1 MAIDTTKP
9 LVLMGG
15 APSLERTM
23 KETGYDPDGVVLAA
37 GGIPEYTASQLQ
49 PVQTSLSGLAADV
62 GNLKYVLV
70 SLPASGWSGS
80 APYTQTVSVSGMTAD
95 WVPGIPTVVLG
106 SSVEVTDLLAATEAL
121 GCIKMITSAAGT
133 LTFTAPEDKPSASLT
148 LRVPG
153 QIGSETTKTTS
164 ILKAGVDV
172 SNITGGWKT
181 GASWGYS
188 NNIVSP
194 TLNFSNGAMNI
205 TYPDKNILFG
215 GITTQN
221 SIDLTNYSSIE
232 IFVKSACA
240 TGASYP
246 SDGGGAFLNIVVG
259 KSYTKTDYSCN
270 IVSRDRITNQ
280 RILLDLTNAIGDY
293 YIGICAGAYV
303 HQPLSLNASITDIIL
318 RGWSV

>member
-1 MAIDTTKP
+1 MSATVFNLPNHGTTK
-9 LVLMGG
+9 
-15 APSLERTM
+15 
-23 KETGYDPDGVVLAA
+23 
-37 GGIPEYTASQLQ
+37 I
-49 PVQTSLSGLAADV
+49 
-62 GNLKYVLV
+62 
-70 SLPASGWSGS
+70 
-80 APYTQTVSVSGMTAD
+80 
-95 WVPGIPTVVLG
+95 I
-106 SSVEVTDLLAATEAL
+106 
-121 GCIKMITSAAGT
+121 
-133 LTFTAPEDKPSASLT
+133 
-148 LRVPG
+148 
-153 QIGSETTKTTS
+153 S
-164 ILKAGVDV
+164 ILKSGVDV

-240 TGASYP
+240 IGTSYP
-246 SDGGGAFLNIVVG
+246 SDGGGANINIVVG
-259 KSYTKTDYSCN
+259 KSYTKTDYSRT
-270 IVSRDRITNQ
+270 IVSEDRVTNQ
-280 RILLDLTNAIGDY
+280 RILLDLTDAVGKY
-293 YIGICAGAYV
+293 YIGIYANAYV